1 MSASKLKN
9 EISVMLLEEPMSL
22 KEIAQEMDI
31 KEKKSYSLL
40 KSMFNDERVMS
51 FKDVDGERRYKLTEE
66 ETEKA
71 LKRKERAEK
80 KASKKT

>member
-80 KASKKT
+80 KSSKKT

>member
-71 LKRKERAEK
+71 IKRKERAEK
-80 KASKKT
+80 KSSKKT

>member
-71 LKRKERAEK
+71 IKRKERAEK